1 MNASIKVDENLH
13 RKSLRERLFPLL
25 WGLLLPIRLYL
36 RLFPVQ
42 RGKGIVWRH
51 LMMPILPPQGV
62 EFEMELPGG
71 ATISFQYRETLGW
84 SSLLYGT
91 FELKELEFVQKYLR
105 PSDLA
110 LDIGANVGLYSV
122 LMGVTVGGAGRV
134 FAFEPSPANV
144 LRLRENLQR
153 NHLES
158 AQVFPCALG
167 EQDGHLALHLAQ
179 DPAYPS
185 LVQVESGLSSGAYIT
200 VEVCRLDGVWEKLGR
215 PMVAFAKIDVEGAE
229 MAVIQGAPN
238 FLRACKPTLLIEAN
252 SVKQLEHIDQL
263 LKPLG
268 YESLQP
274 DGFAVH
280 NHIFYHPDSLVYGRH
295 LS

>member
-1 MNASIKVDENLH
+1 MNASIKVDENLR

-42 RGKGIVWRH
+42 RGKGIVLRH
-51 LMMPILPPQGV
+51 LLMPILPPQGV

-71 ATISFQYRETLGW
+71 ATISLQLRETLGW

-105 PSDLA
+105 PSDLV

-122 LMGVTVGGAGRV
+122 LMGVAVGGTGRV

-144 LRLRENLQR
+144 LRLRKNLQR

-167 EQDGHLALHLAQ
+167 EQDGQLALHLAQ

-185 LVQVESGLSSGAYIT
+185 LVEVESGLSSGADIT

-229 MAVIQGAPN
+229 MAVIQGASHL
-238 FLRACKPTLLIEAN
+238 LRACKPTLLIEAN
-252 SVKQLEHIDQL
+252 SVTQLGHIDEL

-268 YESLQP
+268 YASLQP
-274 DGFAVH
+274 DGFAIH
-280 NHIFYHPDSLVYGRH
+280 NHIFYHPDSLLDGRR